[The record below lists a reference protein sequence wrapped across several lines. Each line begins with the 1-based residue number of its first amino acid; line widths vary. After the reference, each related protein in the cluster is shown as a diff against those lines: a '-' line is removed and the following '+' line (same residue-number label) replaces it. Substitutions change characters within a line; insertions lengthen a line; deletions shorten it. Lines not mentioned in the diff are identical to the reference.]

1 MNFIR
6 KIFEDRIDEETHR
19 QFKRFSKGNFEN
31 RAVIEIAITGKGLKV
46 KTSFEFVNDLTN
58 YLVNTIKDKVHITG
72 GIITT
77 KDIKEGLGFEISNIK
92 QFAGVKTYEID
103 TEIAKDDLFKVMDK
117 FPDAVYCLSFTT
129 ESGSLKTKVKTPKAA
144 KPGKGEDGEVK
155 ANYCVFSTSDLSLK
169 NDLVF
174 DVKGDFKKFRATH
187 DFLIDELVVP
197 KEYENDFAMARAHA
211 KRKGK
216 IIRHLDIDGRQ
227 ETKEH
232 DLLV

>member
-92 QFAGVKTYEID
+92 QFAGVKTYHIN
-103 TEIAKDDLFKVMDK
+103 ADLSKSDILNLMDK
-117 FPDAVYCLSFTT
+117 YDAIYCLSFST
-129 ESGSLKTKVKTPKAA
+129 EYGTLKIKVKTP
-144 KPGKGEDGEVK
+144 GG
-155 ANYCVFSTSDLSLK
+155 VF
-169 NDLVF
+169 
-174 DVKGDFKKFRATH
+174 
-187 DFLIDELVVP
+187 
-197 KEYENDFAMARAHA
+197 EY
-211 KRKGK
+211 K
-216 IIRHLDIDGRQ
+216 IEEI
-227 ETKEH
+227 K
-232 DLLV
+232 